1 MPLLS
6 PPKKQWSETRK
17 RWNGVGLGALSFLG
31 QFVHLGALRGV
42 GYSLMPMIVSLIG
55 ACGLRIVWIFT
66 AFQIHRSLWMLYI
79 SYPITWIIT
88 GGVHILCC
96 ILVRRKQLQTVKNR

>member
-1 MPLLS
+1 
-6 PPKKQWSETRK
+6 
-17 RWNGVGLGALSFLG
+17 
-31 QFVHLGALRGV
+31 
-42 GYSLMPMIVSLIG
+42 MPMIVSLIG
-55 ACGLRIVWIFT
+55 ASGLRIVWIFT

-88 GGVHILCC
+88 GGVHILCY